1 VRFARRQ
8 PATQDPVAEV
18 RRFAREA
25 LAEHE
30 MVKAEPQEGVGAV
43 IKRAGQDRALVWL
56 RSDEGA
62 LFQSSVW
69 LGDLSDPAS
78 STVFDPPVSA
88 DALDA
93 AVRFLTR
100 GRGHWTPVE
109 ERDE

>member
-1 VRFARRQ
+1 MRFARRR
-8 PATQDPVAEV
+8 PAAPDPVADV

-25 LAEHE
+25 LAGHE
-30 MVKAEPQEGVGAV
+30 MVRAEPQEGVGAV
-43 IKRAGQDRALVWL
+43 IKRSGQDRALVWL

-93 AVRFLTR
+93 AVRFLSR
-100 GRGHWTPVE
+100 GRGRWTPV
-109 ERDE
+109 DEP

>member
-8 PATQDPVAEV
+8 PAAQDPVAEV

-25 LAEHE
+25 LAEYE

-43 IKRAGQDRALVWL
+43 IKRAGDDRALVWL

-78 STVFDPPVSA
+78 STLFDPPVSA

-93 AVRFLTR
+93 AVRFLAR
-100 GRGHWTPVE
+100 GRGRWTPVK
-109 ERDE
+109 ERGQ